1 MTVPMSGAESTAGPG
16 ATVRGQFAQLTEQA
30 RTLLV
35 HSQPEHDISRSV
47 YTPRRSDER
56 FRQRSSAG

>member
-1 MTVPMSGAESTAGPG
+1 MTVPMSGAESIRVFRV
-16 ATVRGQFAQLTEQA
+16 TVRGQFAQLTEQA

-35 HSQPEHDISRSV
+35 HSQPEHDISRSA

-56 FRQRSSAG
+56 FRQRSSAV